1 MSSSNVSGGSSAAQ
15 RGRHKAVAPLWPGM
29 IPASLPQ
36 RWHAQR
42 RNRPWL
48 VGSAAV
54 VGSMAAVA
62 VVMVYTA
69 SASAPRQSASYAD
82 PVLGGGPGCE
92 PTRNDQLVRGN
103 GTGSTTSG
111 PDVILAFQ
119 YAYYVARSGSD
130 ARAVTTT
137 DASVPPVD
145 VISAGIRSVPAGT
158 QHCVMITP
166 MADGRFDVVITEI
179 RPDAAV
185 RTYRQFVTVTSGP
198 GVVSIAKIAPPT

>member
-1 MSSSNVSGGSSAAQ
+1 MSSSNVSGGSSAAH
-15 RGRHKAVAPLWPGM
+15 RGRHKAVPLWPGM
-29 IPASLPQ
+29 IPPPRPQ

-54 VGSMAAVA
+54 VGSVAAVA

-69 SASAPRQSASYAD
+69 SASTPRQSATYSD
-82 PVLGGGPGCE
+82 PVLGGGPGCQ
-92 PTRNDQLVRGN
+92 PTRNEQLVRGN

-137 DASVPPVD
+137 DAAVPPVE
-145 VISAGIRSVPAGT
+145 VINAGIKSVPAGT
-158 QHCVMITP
+158 QHCVIITP

-185 RTYRQFVTVTSGP
+185 RTYRQFVTVTAAP
-198 GVVSIAKIAPPT
+198 GAVSIVKIAPPS